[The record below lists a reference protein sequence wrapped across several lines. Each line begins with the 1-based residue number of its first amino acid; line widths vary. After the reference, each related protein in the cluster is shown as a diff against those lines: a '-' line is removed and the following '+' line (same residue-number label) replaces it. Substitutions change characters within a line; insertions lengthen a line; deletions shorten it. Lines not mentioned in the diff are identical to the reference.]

1 MDAGSVV
8 VGVVPVVD
16 GGFWQSVDVGEMPV
30 LVVVVVV
37 SMKVFSEVLDGFG
50 SNNVCHQQMMIIF
63 SR

>member
-16 GGFWQSVDVGEMPV
+16 GGVWQSVDVGEMPV

-37 SMKVFSEVLDGFG
+37 SMKAFSEVLVQHCWMGLA
-50 SNNVCHQQMMIIF
+50 VMMF
-63 SR
+63 VTSR